1 MKTAFYFILIL
12 LLQQSICIQFSWAQ
26 EVLETP
32 EVVVWGEEQEELSV
46 SQGSSTYVK
55 TEKLKHRSLSL
66 PELLSQQPGVHLKR
80 YGSSEQASTIS
91 IRGSSSDEVLFF
103 LDGIPLQT
111 ADESGLDLSMIQ
123 LDALES
129 VEIHR
134 GFAPLS
140 YGFAPAAGSIQ
151 LNSKKIEPGF
161 HTSGSLSYGSFQTV
175 KSQGNFSLRKKKLG
189 LLFSLGANRS
199 EGDFKF
205 NDTNGTPINL
215 TDDQVVKRQNN
226 QSWAVHPYL
235 KLEYDLSLST
245 KLIWVQHYLRKHQGI
260 PGINSNQSQSAQ
272 LDRNEYLSSFRFQ
285 KEGFFS
291 DKIFFESTSYFRW
304 IKTEF
309 QDLLGEIGLGGAQD
323 NDNDT
328 LVLGEKLFWE
338 WKLHPNHQLSWF
350 SLYHFETFKPE
361 DGMATPS
368 EGGRSFRHQLNF
380 GSSYEGKFWQQ
391 RIALKPSVWIQNVFN
406 QLNNDDPSL
415 LTPATFEN
423 NRSHH
428 DVSAKLG
435 VRARLFSGFFL
446 EGHVARGYRYPSFAE
461 LFGDRGG
468 VVGNPSL
475 DPQESVSWDLGFHY
489 QNFKPKSWLSQ
500 TQFSFTFYDRYIDDL
515 IQYQQAAGFVRANNV
530 GEAHI
535 YGVEALAFLEFKQ
548 MISFSANYTYQQA
561 KDQATNAGRFLTG
574 RPQHE
579 LNAQVELKKNKFRS
593 FFHFNWMDD
602 YYLDPL
608 NTQVVQDR
616 VLLDV
621 GVSYRPI
628 NHLELSLEAKNLTN
642 DQIVDVVGFPLP
654 GRSFWFKLRAEI
666 GQ

>member
-1 MKTAFYFILIL
+1 MKTAFHFILIL
-12 LLQQSICIQFSWAQ
+12 LLRLVSIQPSWAQ
-26 EVLETP
+26 ETYEAP
-32 EVVVWGEEQEELSV
+32 EVVVWGEDQEELSV

-55 TEKLKHRSLSL
+55 TEKLEHRSLNL

-80 YGSSEQASTIS
+80 YGSSEQAATIS

-161 HTSGSLSYGSFQTV
+161 HRAASLSYGSFQTL
-175 KSQGNFSLRKKKLG
+175 KAHGNFSLKKKKLG

-199 EGDFKF
+199 QGNFKF
-205 NDTNGTPINL
+205 KDTNGTPINL
-215 TDDQVVKRQNN
+215 SDDQVVERQNN
-226 QSWAVHPYL
+226 QSWTLHPYL
-235 KLEYDLSLST
+235 KLEYDPSLST
-245 KLIWVQHYLRKHQGI
+245 KLIWVQHFLRKHQGI
-260 PGINSNQSQSAQ
+260 PGINANQSQSAQ
-272 LDRNEYLSSFRFQ
+272 LDRYEYLTSFRFQ
-285 KEGFFS
+285 KDGWLKDS
-291 DKIFFESTSYFRW
+291 IFFESTSYFRW

-309 QDLLGEIGLGGAQD
+309 EDLLGEIGLGGAQD

-338 WKLHPNHQLSWF
+338 WKLNSNHQLSWF
-350 SLYHFETFKPE
+350 GLYHFETFKPE
-361 DGMATPS
+361 DALATPS
-368 EGGRSFRHQLNF
+368 EGGRSLRHQLNF
-380 GSSYEGKFWQQ
+380 GVSYQGKFWQN
-391 RIALKPSVWIQNVFN
+391 RISLKPSVWFQNVFN

-428 DVSAKLG
+428 DFSAKLAL
-435 VRARLFSGFFL
+435 RARLFSGFFL

-475 DPQESVSWDLGFHY
+475 NPQESVSWDLGIHY
-489 QNFKPKSWLSQ
+489 QKMKPKAWVSQ
-500 TQFSFTFYDRYIDDL
+500 SQFSFTFYDRYIDEL
-515 IQYQQAAGFVRANNV
+515 IQYQQAAGFVRANNI
-530 GEAHI
+530 GQAHL

-548 MISFSANYTYQQA
+548 MIRLSMNYTYQQA
-561 KDQATNAGRFLTG
+561 KDRATNAGRFLTG

-579 LNAQVELKKNKFRS
+579 LDAQVEFKKNKFRS
-593 FFHFNWMDD
+593 FFHLNWMDE

-608 NTQVVQDR
+608 NTQIIQDR
-616 VLLDV
+616 VILNA
-621 GVSYRPI
+621 GVSYKPVDP
-628 NHLELSLEAKNLTN
+628 LELSLEAKNLTD

-654 GRSFWFKLRAEI
+654 GRSFWAKISFQYR
-666 GQ
+666 